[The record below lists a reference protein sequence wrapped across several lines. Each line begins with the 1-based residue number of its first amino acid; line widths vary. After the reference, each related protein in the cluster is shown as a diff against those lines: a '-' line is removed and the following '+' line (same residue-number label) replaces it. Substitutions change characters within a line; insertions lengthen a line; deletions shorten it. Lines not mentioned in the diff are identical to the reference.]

1 MALGKSG
8 LGKGLEALFPS
19 NVDVDLLG
27 GESLN
32 GKSEKVIEMKINEI
46 EPNVNQPRKAF
57 DNDKIAELA
66 DSIKEHGV
74 LQPIIVTKKDN
85 YYQIIAGERRW
96 RASKVAGLKTIP
108 AIVRDYD
115 ERKIREVALIENI
128 QRENLNPIETA
139 RALKELMEE
148 HNLTQEQLSK
158 TLGKS
163 RSAIANTVRILNLDD
178 RVLDLVSEGKLSE
191 GHARSLVA
199 IDSPQKQYKL
209 ALDIINLDLSVRD
222 AEALVKEEKEEK
234 KSTAKGKKNTKTK
247 KLDANYK
254 EVENRLKQA
263 LGTKVTL
270 NPSTKSKGKIIIE
283 YYSMEELDRILD
295 TIEKK

>member
-1 MALGKSG
+1 M
-8 LGKGLEALFPS
+8 
-19 NVDVDLLG
+19 
-27 GESLN
+27 
-32 GKSEKVIEMKINEI
+32 
-46 EPNVNQPRKAF
+46 
-57 DNDKIAELA
+57 
-66 DSIKEHGV
+66 
-74 LQPIIVTKKDN
+74 
-85 YYQIIAGERRW
+85 
-96 RASKVAGLKTIP
+96 
-108 AIVRDYD
+108 
-115 ERKIREVALIENI
+115 
-128 QRENLNPIETA
+128 
-139 RALKELMEE
+139 
-148 HNLTQEQLSK
+148 
-158 TLGKS
+158 
-163 RSAIANTVRILNLDD
+163 
-178 RVLDLVSEGKLSE
+178 DLVSEGKLSE